1 MHVMATVMR
10 NNIETSGGGSSPA
23 VLQGKQ
29 IMWISYWDNNHAN
42 YKMTHRGHII
52 EIEID
57 EMDDHSKVMHH
68 VTKPDGE
75 KMIAPLCSYSLNPR
89 NSKDAYLFVC
99 KWINAGCPK
108 KERGT
113 FDKKSLD
120 EYIEN
125 DYQNQ
130 IQILENEGYQNADI

>member
-1 MHVMATVMR
+1 MR

-29 IMWISYWDNNHAN
+29 IMWISYWNQNQAN

-52 EIEID
+52 KIEIETY
-57 EMDDHSKVMHH
+57 DDNSKVMHH

-75 KMIAPLCSYSLNPR
+75 TIIAPLCSYTLNPKYP
-89 NSKDAYLFVC
+89 KDTYLFVC
-99 KWINAGCPK
+99 KWIDAGCPQK
-108 KERGT
+108 KRGT
-113 FDKKSLD
+113 FDVESLNA
-120 EYIEN
+120 YIEN

-130 IQILENEGYQNADI
+130 VQVLENEGNDNADL